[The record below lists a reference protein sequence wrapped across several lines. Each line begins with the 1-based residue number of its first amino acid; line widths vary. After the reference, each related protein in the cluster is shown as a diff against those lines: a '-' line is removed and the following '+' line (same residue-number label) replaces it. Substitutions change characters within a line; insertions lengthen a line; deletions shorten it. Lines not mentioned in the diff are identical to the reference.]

1 MEWCPLCQQLK
12 PFHVY
17 KHNNQ
22 WVKHC
27 RDCNAS
33 MGMYT
38 VKDANAINVERNF
51 YKAQFYDEELKSC
64 KKSQD

>member
-12 PFHVY
+12 PFQVY
-17 KHNNQ
+17 NHNNQ
-22 WVKHC
+22 WFKRC

-38 VKDANAINVERNF
+38 VEDANKIIVERNF
-51 YKAQFYDEELKSC
+51 YKGKFYDEELKSC